1 MAIVLPK
8 FSRRRP
14 TGQHSAETEPA
25 LSITFCR
32 PDARY
37 RGGEWLRGSWQI
49 RRIPAEE
56 ILGVETSVLWYTEGK
71 GEEDLQVHHFER
83 LGAAELLIRQ
93 LSEDQPFATRLPYS
107 PLSYDGQLLRI
118 RWCVRLRIFLA
129 GGDELMA
136 QQLFCL
142 TAPDAR
148 R

>member
-1 MAIVLPK
+1 
-8 FSRRRP
+8 
-14 TGQHSAETEPA
+14 
-25 LSITFCR
+25 
-32 PDARY
+32 
-37 RGGEWLRGSWQI
+37 
-49 RRIPAEE
+49 
-56 ILGVETSVLWYTEGK
+56 VETSVLWYTEGK